1 MIETPFVNIQ
11 IDEDALEQQVLKQ
24 IEEKMREIGYDRI
37 FYSLDDLMQITS
49 FSKGHILNTFFNDLR
64 FKQIRRKVEYG
75 STVCYTNSVCNC
87 SPLIL
92 KGLKENMAIEKLKE
106 KGIIVAYRA
115 NVYYKGKRYTGTRR
129 QSKKE
134 AELDELEQK
143 RDLLTGNHLEES
155 QKTLD

>member
-64 FKQIRRKVEYG
+64 FKQIRRKVGRKWVFPVTETNELLKTWIR
-75 STVCYTNSVCNC
+75 SEEHTSELQSRFNIVCR
-87 SPLIL
+87 L
-92 KGLKENMAIEKLKE
+92 
-106 KGIIVAYRA
+106 
-115 NVYYKGKRYTGTRR
+115 
-129 QSKKE
+129 
-134 AELDELEQK
+134 
-143 RDLLTGNHLEES
+143 
-155 QKTLD
+155 